1 MNWLAIAVAAAANVI
16 VGSIYYA
23 PPVMGNT
30 WLKLLGKRR
39 EQLGQA
45 GPSYGLVIVSAV
57 ITSAVLAYF
66 INQANLHTLGGGLLA
81 GLLAWVGFIA
91 TSTAVGYVFEKRPF
105 ALFAVNTGA
114 QLITLVVMGAILGA
128 WK

>member
-1 MNWLAIAVAAAANVI
+1 MNWWAVVVAAIANVI

-39 EQLGQA
+39 EQMGQPRPGYA
-45 GPSYGLVIVSAV
+45 LVVV
-57 ITSAVLAYF
+57 
-66 INQANLHTLGGGLLA
+66 
-81 GLLAWVGFIA
+81 
-91 TSTAVGYVFEKRPF
+91 STAVGYIFEKRPF
-105 ALFAVNTGA
+105 SLFAVNAGS
-114 QLITLVVMGAILGA
+114 QLVILLVMGAILGV